1 MCDDRKLEGVGVV
14 GHVVGIHFGWDP
26 ADHFGNPRSVQQGL
40 ASTSLDCEY
49 MCIGPSCFFTMY
61 AHKQTSTW
69 QKPKIGFVQF
79 GSRVK

>member
-49 MCIGPSCFFTMY
+49 MVLDRRASSRCTRINKLLRGKNLRLVSC
-61 AHKQTSTW
+61 SL
-69 QKPKIGFVQF
+69 VL
-79 GSRVK
+79 V